1 MKKKIIGRAFVVL
14 IVNPVLL
21 VLDIGIALGGIVE
34 WKAARKQSNDFAEKA
49 WKEFAK

>member
-1 MKKKIIGRAFVVL
+1 
-14 IVNPVLL
+14 VLL
-21 VLDIGIALGGIVE
+21 VLDIGIALSNRRGAGGIVE